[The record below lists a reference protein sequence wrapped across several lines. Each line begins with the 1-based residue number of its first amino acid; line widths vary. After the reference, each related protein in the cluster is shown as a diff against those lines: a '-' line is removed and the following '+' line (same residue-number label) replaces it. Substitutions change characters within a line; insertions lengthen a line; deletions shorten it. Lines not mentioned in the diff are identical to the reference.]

1 MIAETKIDDC
11 FLANEFEI
19 SDFTKPFGVDW
30 NQKGDETMLYIRVD
44 IPAKLLSIDKRIRS
58 CLVTLNSVQ
67 SVQSDFSTIHIT
79 LVEITFLLTLIGF
92 IFFQI

>member
-11 FLANEFEI
+11 FLASEFEI

-79 LVEITFLLTLIGF
+79 PIEITFLLTLIGF

>member
-11 FLANEFEI
+11 FLASEFEI

-67 SVQSDFSTIHIT
+67 SDFSTIHIT